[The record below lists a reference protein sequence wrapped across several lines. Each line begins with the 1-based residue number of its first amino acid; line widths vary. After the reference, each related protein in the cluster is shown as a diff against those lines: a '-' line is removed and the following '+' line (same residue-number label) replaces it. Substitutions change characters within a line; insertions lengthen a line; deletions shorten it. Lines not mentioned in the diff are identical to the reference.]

1 MSRFSAL
8 ALVLILSVALA
19 GCLGSG
25 SSQAGN
31 GSNGPTAASIALTP
45 QNSALTV
52 GNTLQFSAQATL
64 SDGSSKD
71 VSSTATWASS
81 DANIATVSSS
91 GLVTAVKMG
100 VVLIG
105 ATSGQAKATTILNIT
120 SKKFSQS
127 SLNGAYAFDLTS
139 ETNRPRF
146 EAGSIKA
153 DGAGN
158 FSGIEDINS
167 ASGVQK
173 AVPVTGTYTVSADGR
188 GSLTLNTTGA
198 SARTFHFVLSVNS
211 GAAADND
218 AQLIQFDK
226 TGTAVGQLQKQNTSA
241 FTNTSLANHTYVF
254 RAGGLDSTR
263 NPISRIGEFALDSTG
278 TSLTS
283 GQQDEN
289 DNNTINGGAGATN
302 SVAISAGSVGAVDST
317 TGRATVTLTVSGQA
331 ADFAAYIVS
340 SNKMELVGVDAAPML
355 LGEAEM
361 QVNPLPAAAAAGG
374 YTLVTE
380 IGGMRGQY
388 WILGQ
393 FTVDGVGNMS
403 NFFENGDGGLVLTP
417 FILPSSLIMAA
428 GGRGALNEFPAQ
440 PPVAQMFTVYM
451 VSGTRMFVQE
461 NSDAHAATGVAELQ
475 NPGQDGFGAASLN
488 NTYAFVAADTSD
500 GNLAVVGQVVADGAG
515 HLTGVV
521 DVSQP
526 QPGNPSQLTTSTV
539 ALGAT
544 IQAPGTVGLAP
555 GTVNTS
561 GAGVQHF
568 ALFLVSSSKA
578 QFLGLSPIDLNGS
591 LLVQ

>member
-8 ALVLILSVALA
+8 ALVLILSVALV

-25 SSQAGN
+25 SSQTGN
-31 GSNGPTAASIALTP
+31 GSNGPTAASISVTP

-81 DANIATVSSS
+81 NPDVATVNSS
-91 GLVTAVKMG
+91 GMVTAVKMG
-100 VVLIG
+100 IVLIG
-105 ATSGQAKATTILNIT
+105 VTSGQAKATTILNIT

-158 FSGIEDINS
+158 FTGIEDINS

-173 AVPVTGTYTVSADGR
+173 AVPVSGTYTVSADGR

-198 SARTFHFVLSVNS
+198 SARTFHFVLSANS

-226 TGTAVGQLQKQNTSA
+226 AGTAVGRLQKQNTSA
-241 FTNTSLANHTYVF
+241 FNNTSLANHTYVF
-254 RAGGLDSTR
+254 RVGGLDSTR

-278 TSLTS
+278 SALSS

-302 SVAISAGSVGAVDST
+302 SVAISAGSVGAVDSS

-355 LGEAEM
+355 LGEAEA
-361 QVNPLPAAAAAGG
+361 QVNPLPAAATAGG
-374 YTLVTE
+374 YTLITE

-388 WILGQ
+388 WMTGEFVLNNVGTYTNITQ
-393 FTVDGVGNMS
+393 YQDGS
-403 NFFENGDGGLVLTP
+403 TSP
-417 FILPSSLIMAA
+417 FGELFPNSVVFST
-428 GGRGALNEFPAQ
+428 GGRGTLTEITTMGTPA
-440 PPVAQMFTVYM
+440 FTIYL
-451 VSGTRMFVQE
+451 VSGTRMYLQQ
-461 NSDAHAATGVAELQ
+461 NNDAHAALGVADLQ
-475 NPGQDGFGAASLN
+475 QPGQDGFGTATLN
-488 NTYAFVAADTSD
+488 NSYAFVASDTSD
-500 GNLAVVGQVVADGAG
+500 GNLTIVGQVVIDGTG
-515 HLTGVV
+515 HMTGVV

-526 QPGNPSQLTTSTV
+526 QPGNPSQISTSTV
-539 ALGAT
+539 ALGASL
-544 IQAPGTVGLAP
+544 QGPGSIGLAL

-561 GAGVQHF
+561 GAGVQNF
-568 ALFLVSSSKA
+568 VLSVISSSKA
-578 QFLGLSPIDLNGS
+578 QVLGLSPIDVNGT
-591 LLVQ
+591 LVVQ

>member
-8 ALVLILSVALA
+8 ALVLILSVALV

-25 SSQAGN
+25 SSQTGN
-31 GSNGPTAASIALTP
+31 GSNGPTAASISVTP

-81 DANIATVSSS
+81 NPDVATVNSS
-91 GLVTAVKMG
+91 GMVTAVKMG
-100 VVLIG
+100 IVLIG
-105 ATSGQAKATTILNIT
+105 VTSGQAKATTILNIT

-158 FSGIEDINS
+158 FTGIEDINS

-173 AVPVTGTYTVSADGR
+173 AVPVSGTYTVSADGR

-198 SARTFHFVLSVNS
+198 SARTFHFVLSANS

-226 TGTAVGQLQKQNTSA
+226 AGTAVGQLQKQNTSA
-241 FTNTSLANHTYVF
+241 FNNTSLANHTYVF
-254 RAGGLDSTR
+254 RVGGLDSTR

-278 TSLTS
+278 SALSS

-302 SVAISAGSVGAVDST
+302 SVAISAGSLGAVDSS

-361 QVNPLPAAAAAGG
+361 QVNPLPASATAGG

-380 IGGMRGQY
+380 IGGMRGQF

-393 FTVDGVGNMS
+393 LTVDSVGNVP
-403 NFFENGDGGLVLTP
+403 NFLEQQDGGTVLSP
-417 FILPSSLIMAA
+417 FLPSSLILTV
-428 GGRGALNEFPAQ
+428 GGRGALNEFPPQ
-440 PPVAQMFTVYM
+440 GPRTFTAYM
-451 VSGTRMFVQE
+451 VSGTRMYVQQ
-461 NSDAHAATGVAELQ
+461 NNDVHAATGVAELQ
-475 NPGQDGFGAASLN
+475 NPGQDGFGAATLN
-488 NTYAFVAADTSD
+488 NSYAFVAADTSD

-521 DVSQP
+521 DISQP
-526 QPGNPSQLTTSTV
+526 QPGNPSQLATSTV

-555 GTVNTS
+555 GTVNTP
-561 GAGVQHF
+561 GAGIQNF

-578 QFLGLSPIDLNGS
+578 QVLGLSPIDVNGT
-591 LLVQ
+591 LVVQ

>member
-8 ALVLILSVALA
+8 ALVLILSVALV

-25 SSQAGN
+25 SSQTGN
-31 GSNGPTAASIALTP
+31 GSNGPTAASISVTP

-81 DANIATVSSS
+81 NPDVATVNSS
-91 GLVTAVKMG
+91 GMVTAVKMG
-100 VVLIG
+100 IVLIG
-105 ATSGQAKATTILNIT
+105 VTSGQAKATTILNIT
-120 SKKFSQS
+120 SKKFNQS

-158 FSGIEDINS
+158 FTGIEDINS

-173 AVPVTGTYTVSADGR
+173 AVPVSGTYTVSADGR

-198 SARTFHFVLSVNS
+198 SARTFHFVLSANS

-226 TGTAVGQLQKQNTSA
+226 AGTAVGQLQKQNTSA
-241 FTNTSLANHTYVF
+241 FNNTSLANHTYVF
-254 RAGGLDSTR
+254 RVGGLDSTR

-278 TSLTS
+278 SALSS

-302 SVAISAGSVGAVDST
+302 SVAISAGSLGAVDSS

-361 QVNPLPAAAAAGG
+361 QVNPLPASATAGG

-380 IGGMRGQY
+380 IGGMRGQF

-393 FTVDGVGNMS
+393 LTVDSVGNVP
-403 NFFENGDGGLVLTP
+403 NFLEQQDGGTVLSP
-417 FILPSSLIMAA
+417 FLPSSLILTA
-428 GGRGALNEFPAQ
+428 GGRGALNEFPPQ
-440 PPVAQMFTVYM
+440 GPRTFTAYM
-451 VSGTRMFVQE
+451 VSGTRMYVQQ
-461 NSDAHAATGVAELQ
+461 NNDVHAATGVAELQ
-475 NPGQDGFGAASLN
+475 NPGQDGFGAATLN
-488 NTYAFVAADTSD
+488 NSYAFVAADTSD

-521 DVSQP
+521 DISQP
-526 QPGNPSQLTTSTV
+526 QPGNPSQLATSTV

-555 GTVNTS
+555 GTVNTP
-561 GAGVQHF
+561 GAGIQNF

-578 QFLGLSPIDLNGS
+578 QVLGLSPIDVNGT
-591 LLVQ
+591 LVVQ